1 MQMLLITEDASTASQ
16 IGESILTAFPQ
27 HEFELHTVENADQ
40 AAALLERGIH
50 DLVVVDIEL
59 PDAIEVL
66 EAMRPLVR
74 GQLLYA
80 LLDGFGSLK
89 RMQSMLRVSLDGYF
103 LKQADPACIQ
113 STLRQLY
120 DAHQQALERQKE
132 EDGLRLQVERE
143 KPHLFENFIRDL
155 FSSNTEDPQ
164 LLENT
169 GAYMQEFI
177 SPQDHFCVVAVRP
190 VSDYSQAERHFA
202 DMIRLRDDVKN
213 WMPSVNKL
221 CLMYHKYIV
230 ILLAIS
236 AWENI
241 PNAQFLLEYGL
252 RSHIAAYERKWGR
265 RISVGTSMECTGLAS
280 LHTAYL
286 QAKAAAKWGIRHEEM
301 LPLVLFSDYVNN
313 SGVSFL
319 IDHTMIE
326 ELLDAQTGSDPHS
339 VRAIMQRHLAHIPLT
354 GTRDQESMRRLRMDA
369 TAMLMLAASSLSVP
383 LDIRHINTLLNH
395 ADFSTTTEL
404 VDWFVER
411 METLAEYRK
420 HTAVR
425 KEQMMVERAKA
436 LVAREPGRHF
446 TTQEMATRL
455 GIGVSYFGTIFKRCE
470 GISFLDYM
478 TNQTLLRAV
487 TLLSDPQLRLNEVCL
502 MVGFKDANYFARV
515 FKKHYGCTPSQFRNR
530 MK

>member
-1 MQMLLITEDASTASQ
+1 MLLITEDMSAAKR
-16 IGESILTAFPQ
+16 IGETILNAFPQ
-27 HEFELHTVENADQ
+27 HEFEFHTVDDAAQ
-40 AAALLERGIH
+40 AAVLLEKGVH
-50 DLVVVDIEL
+50 ELVVVDIDL
-59 PDAIEVL
+59 PDAIS
-66 EAMRPLVR
+66 AMEELRPLAR
-74 GQLLYA
+74 GSLMYA

-89 RMQSMLRVSLDGYF
+89 RMQSVLRASLDGYF
-103 LKQADPACIQ
+103 LKQADASFLR

-120 DAHQQALERQKE
+120 ARHQQAMERQRE

-143 KPHLFENFIRDL
+143 KPYLFENFIRDL
-155 FSSNTEDPQ
+155 FSGTTEDPQ

-169 GAYMQEFI
+169 GAYLQEFI
-177 SPQDHFCVVAVRP
+177 DAQDRFCVVAVRP
-190 VSDYSQAERHFA
+190 VDAFAQAERHFA
-202 DMIRLRDDVKN
+202 DMIRLRDDVKR

-230 ILLAIS
+230 LLLSMS

-241 PNAQFLLEYGL
+241 PNAQLLLEYGL
-252 RSHIAAYERKWGR
+252 RSHIADYERR
-265 RISVGTSMECTGLAS
+265 TRLRISVGTSMECTGLAS
-280 LHTAYL
+280 LHTAFL

-301 LPLVLFSDYVNN
+301 LPLVLFNDYVNN

-319 IDHTMIE
+319 IDHRMIE
-326 ELLDAQTGSDPHS
+326 ELLDAQTGSESRS
-339 VRAIMQRHLAHIPLT
+339 VRAIMQRHLAHISLT
-354 GTRDQESMRRLRMDA
+354 GARDQESMRRLRMDA

-383 LDIRHINTLLNH
+383 LDIQHINTLLNH
-395 ADFSTTTEL
+395 TDFATTTEL

-420 HTAVR
+420 HTTVR
-425 KEQMMVERAKA
+425 KEQMLVEHAKA
-436 LVAREPGRHF
+436 LVAAEPGRHF
-446 TTQEMATRL
+446 TTQEMAARL

-470 GISFLDYM
+470 GITFLDYM

-502 MVGFKDANYFARV
+502 KVGFKDANYFARV
-515 FKKHYGCTPSQFRNR
+515 FKKHYGCTPSQFRNK